1 MSLFQSLG
9 MKTVGDVIGE
19 MLAGRGH
26 TWSSIKL
33 FSGPDEIQGS
43 SYALIQKETGGLYS
57 TVFFVL
63 TNNGQ

>member
-1 MSLFQSLG
+1 MSLLESFG
-9 MKTVGDVIGE
+9 TRTVGDVIGE
-19 MLAGRGH
+19 ALDGEH

-43 SYALIQKETGGLYS
+43 SYPLIEKEIGGLYS